1 MADANPAP
9 GADLPA
15 LPELEDEIRTLVVE
29 ALMLE
34 DVTPADIDPAAP
46 LFGNA
51 PGSLGL
57 DSIDVLELAMALHK
71 RFGVRTRSDDE
82 RNREVFYSV
91 RTLAHFVAQQ
101 RAPQEN
107 AS

>member
-1 MADANPAP
+1 MAAATAAP

-15 LPELEDEIRTLVVE
+15 HPDLEREIRELIVD
-29 ALMLE
+29 ALALE
-34 DVTPADIDPAAP
+34 DVAPEDIDPTAP

-51 PGSLGL
+51 PDSLGL

-71 RFGVRTRSDDE
+71 RYGVRTRSDDE

-91 RTLAHFVAQQ
+91 RTLANFVATA
-101 RAPQEN
+101 RPNPE
-107 AS
+107 STV